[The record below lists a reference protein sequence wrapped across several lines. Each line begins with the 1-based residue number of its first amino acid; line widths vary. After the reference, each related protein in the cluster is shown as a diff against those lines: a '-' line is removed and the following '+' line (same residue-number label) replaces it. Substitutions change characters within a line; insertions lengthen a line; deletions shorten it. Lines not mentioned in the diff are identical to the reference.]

1 MNKTKSKNKKQFDVT
16 RAQVDPKL
24 QGAKLASFQR
34 RSLAYILDWA
44 IILLATKYLWFTV
57 LAGMGILY
65 MSRKLNLT
73 IKEGRRLLNRNL
85 HLMDEKLEEYEIEEK
100 VRRGLGKYTKYYV
113 YGFIIFLVGAS
124 VLMAIEIVFG
134 TFIPDDFKLV
144 IPAIKEANINDPIDG
159 MNEGLKLFSRAVGG
173 VVYFSFF
180 TWKWRGQTPAK
191 RLMGIRVVRLN
202 GLKLRLWDSVERV
215 SGYTASAALF
225 LMGFFQYFWDINH
238 QTTHDKIS
246 ETIVIIDDREAET
259 EVGNSEQTF
268 EEEIV

>member
-1 MNKTKSKNKKQFDVT
+1 MNKTKNKKQFDVT

-24 QGAKLASFQR
+24 QGTKLASFQR
-34 RSLAYILDWA
+34 RSLAYAMDWA

-57 LAGMGILY
+57 LAGVGILY
-65 MSRKLNLT
+65 MSRRLNMT
-73 IKEGRRLLNRNL
+73 VKEGRRLLNRNL
-85 HLMDEKLEEYEIEEK
+85 NIMDQKLEEYEIEER
-100 VRRGLGKYTKYYV
+100 VRKGIGQYTKYYV
-113 YGFIIFLVGAS
+113 YGFIIFLVGVS
-124 VLMAIEIVFG
+124 VLMAIEIIFG
-134 TFIPDDFKLV
+134 AFIPDDFKFI
-144 IPAIKEANINDPIDG
+144 IPAIKEANIHDPIDG

-173 VVYFSFF
+173 VFYFSFF

-191 RLMGIRVVRLN
+191 RLVGIRVVRLN

-246 ETIVIIDDREAET
+246 ETIVIIDNTKAAMEND
-259 EVGNSEQTF
+259 NSEQTL
-268 EEEIV
+268 EEKVV